1 MRDFDPDYQAGLEGR
16 THYAGHDT
24 EAYKRGLADRSG
36 TKSGA
41 AMSDA
46 FGRGIGGIAGGPL
59 GIMLIGAVLFFATI
73 GVMISAAFFPVAG
86 GLTIAVYLLLYNFVW
101 LTFMKGVSEIIAL
114 LVCLIPGGI
123 LFFYAMK
130 LEGFLAQRKYYRWTR
145 HVWRMA
151 GFAAIGWFIAMSL
164 DGSMSAPYPA
174 NAPLSQVFP
183 WSERIVVV
191 VCLVAGHFVSR
202 LLDRK
207 IKNLEGRLPFPLFRR
222 KKETPKDEPHLL
234 PW

>member
-36 TKSGA
+36 TRSGA

-46 FGRGIGGIAGGPL
+46 LGRGVGGIAGGPL

-101 LTFMKGVSEIIAL
+101 PTFMKGVSEILAL
-114 LVCLIPGGI
+114 LIFLIPGGI
-123 LFFYAMK
+123 FFFYAMK
-130 LEGFLAQRKYYRWTR
+130 LEGFLARGKFYRWFR

-151 GFAAIGWFIAMSL
+151 GFAATGWFIAMSI
-164 DGSMSAPYPA
+164 DASMSAPYA
-174 NAPLSQVFP
+174 ADAPLSQVFP

-191 VCLVAGHFVSR
+191 VCFVAGHFVSR
-202 LLDRK
+202 WLDRK
-207 IKNLEGRLPFPLFRR
+207 IKNLEERLRFPLPRR
-222 KKETPKDEPHLL
+222 KKEAPKEERRLL

>member
-41 AMSDA
+41 VMSDA
-46 FGRGIGGIAGGPL
+46 LGRGIGAISGGPL

-101 LTFMKGVSEIIAL
+101 PSKGVSEIMAL
-114 LVCLIPGGI
+114 LVFLIPGGI
-123 LFFYAMK
+123 FFFYAMK
-130 LEGFLAQRKYYRWTR
+130 LEGFLAQRKFYRWFR

-151 GFAAIGWFIAMSL
+151 GFATIGWFIAMSI
-164 DGSMSAPYPA
+164 DGSMSAPYVA

-191 VCLVAGHFVSR
+191 ACFVAGHFVSR

-207 IKNLEGRLPFPLFRR
+207 IKNLEGRLHFPLLRR
-222 KKETPKDEPHLL
+222 KKEAPKEEPRLL

>member
-24 EAYKRGLADRSG
+24 EAFKRGLAERG
-36 TKSGA
+36 GKKP
-41 AMSDA
+41 DA
-46 FGRGIGGIAGGPL
+46 GMGDALGRGMGAVSGGPL
-59 GIMLIGAVLFFATI
+59 GIMLVGAVLFFATI
-73 GVMISAAFFPVAG
+73 GVMISAVVFPVAG

-101 LTFMKGVSEIIAL
+101 PLLMKGVSEIMAL
-114 LVCLIPGGI
+114 LAFLIPGGI
-123 LFFYAMK
+123 LFYFALK
-130 LEGFLAQRKYYRWTR
+130 LEGILARRKYYRWFR

-151 GFAAIGWFIAMSL
+151 GFAAIGWFIAMSI
-164 DGSMSAPYPA
+164 DGSMSAPLAA

-191 VCLVAGHFVSR
+191 ACFVAAHFVSR

-207 IKNLEGRLPFPLFRR
+207 TKNLEGRLPFPLSRR
-222 KKETPKDEPHLL
+222 KKEPPKEDPRLL